1 MSLFTLA
8 LVIFIAGIV
17 LSNLGMA
24 VAFVWSRGSD
34 AQSLD
39 FFRHL
44 LPFVG
49 AEVLFVVLLTALF
62 VTN

>member
-8 LVIFIAGIV
+8 LVIFIAGII

-34 AQSLD
+34 AQNVKL
-39 FFRHL
+39 FRHL

-49 AEVLFVVLLTALF
+49 AEVLFIVLLTALF
-62 VTN
+62 LTN